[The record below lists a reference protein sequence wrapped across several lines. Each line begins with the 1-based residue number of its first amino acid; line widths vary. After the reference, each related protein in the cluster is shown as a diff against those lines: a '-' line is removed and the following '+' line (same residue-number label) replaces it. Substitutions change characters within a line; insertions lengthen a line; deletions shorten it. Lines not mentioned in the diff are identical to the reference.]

1 MTQYECRR
9 SNGSMN
15 VLANNREEKYIFET
29 DERRTNMRDGET
41 MTIAALLE
49 KTLKNCTTDIIVRRF
64 SC

>member
-1 MTQYECRR
+1 
-9 SNGSMN
+9 MN